1 MLAAAKAGK
10 RPQRKEQMKRL
21 AFSVGLLTA
30 LTSTTIQAQSMDLR
44 ANIPFE
50 FRIGETRLPA
60 GEYLIQQ
67 AASVLIVKE
76 QGANHKAAMLFTT
89 GAFRLDPL
97 KTGEV
102 EFNRYGDTY
111 FLAKIWLPAN
121 RQGRAVIK
129 TPQEKELAAEAR
141 VIGKVGIALQRK

>member
-1 MLAAAKAGK
+1 
-10 RPQRKEQMKRL
+10 MKRL
-21 AFSVGLLTA
+21 AFGVGLMVA
-30 LTSTTIQAQSMDLR
+30 LTSATVQAQATDLR

-60 GEYLIQQ
+60 GEYLIKQ
-67 AASVLIVKE
+67 APGVLIVKE

-89 GAFRLDPL
+89 AEFRLDPL

-111 FLAKIWLPAN
+111 FLAKIWLPGD
-121 RQGRAVIK
+121 RQGRAAIK
-129 TPQEKELAAEAR
+129 GPREKEFATEAGVAR
-141 VIGKVGIALQRK
+141 KVGIALQRK

>member
-1 MLAAAKAGK
+1 
-10 RPQRKEQMKRL
+10 MKRL
-21 AFSVGLLTA
+21 AFSVGLLTV
-30 LTSTTIQAQSMDLR
+30 LTSITIQAQSMHVR

-67 AASVLIVKE
+67 APSLLIVKE

-97 KTGEV
+97 KTGEL

-111 FLAKIWLPAN
+111 FLAKVWLPGE
-121 RQGRAVIK
+121 RQGRAAIK
-129 TPQEKELAAEAR
+129 TPPEKELAAEAG
-141 VIGKVGIALQRK
+141 VIQKVGIALQRK

>member
-1 MLAAAKAGK
+1 
-10 RPQRKEQMKRL
+10 MKRL
-21 AFSVGLLTA
+21 AFSVGLLTV

-67 AASVLIVKE
+67 APSVLIVKE
-76 QGANHKAAMLFTT
+76 QGANHKAAMLFTI

-97 KTGEV
+97 KTGEL
-102 EFNRYGDTY
+102 EFNRYGETY
-111 FLAKIWLPAN
+111 FLAKIWLPGD
-121 RQGRAVIK
+121 RQGRAAIRS
-129 TPQEKELAAEAR
+129 PQEKEFTRQAG
-141 VIGKVGIALQRK
+141 VIRKVGIVLQRK

>member
-1 MLAAAKAGK
+1 
-10 RPQRKEQMKRL
+10 MKRL
-21 AFSVGLLTA
+21 AFSVGLMA
-30 LTSTTIQAQSMDLR
+30 VLTSTTIQAQTTDLH

-67 AASVLIVKE
+67 APGVLLVKE
-76 QGANHKAAMLFTT
+76 QGGQHKAAMLFT
-89 GAFRLDPL
+89 AAEFRLDPP

-111 FLAKIWLPAN
+111 FLAKIWLPGN

-129 TPQEKELAAEAR
+129 TPPEKELAAEAG

>member
-1 MLAAAKAGK
+1 
-10 RPQRKEQMKRL
+10 MKRL
-21 AFSVGLLTA
+21 AFAVGLLTV
-30 LTSTTIQAQSMDLR
+30 LTSTTVQAQATDLR

-67 AASVLIVKE
+67 APGVLIVKE

-97 KTGEV
+97 RTGEV

-111 FLAKIWLPAN
+111 FLAKIWLPGD
-121 RQGRAVIK
+121 RQGRAAIK
-129 TPQEKELAAEAR
+129 SPQEKELTTEAGVAR
-141 VIGKVGIALQRK
+141 KVGIALQRK